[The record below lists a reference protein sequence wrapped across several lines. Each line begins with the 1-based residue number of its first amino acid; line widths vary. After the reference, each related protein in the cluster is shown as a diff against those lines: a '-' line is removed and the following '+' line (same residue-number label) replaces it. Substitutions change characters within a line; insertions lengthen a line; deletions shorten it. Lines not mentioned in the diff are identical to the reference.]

1 MNRSVPSPKG
11 RRTLPETTVSR
22 ATMSHP
28 LIAIVGPTASGKSDL
43 ALFLAE
49 SFSGEIVNYDSVQ
62 IFRHLDIGTAKPS
75 TAERARAPHHMI
87 DIREPTEIFTAG
99 DYQREARLVLE
110 DIRNRGKLP
119 ILVGGTGLYLRAL
132 IEGLFAGPARSLHW
146 RNRLEMIA
154 EKRGRPYLHR
164 LLQRLDFE
172 AAARIAE
179 RDKPKVIRAIE
190 VRLETGK
197 PLSQHL
203 DEKPREPITG
213 FDTHFVGLNPARE
226 ELYKRI
232 DERVERMF
240 DAGLVEE
247 VRGLL
252 ARGIPSS
259 SKPFEAI
266 GYRQVIEDIDSCIP
280 REETIRIIQRDTRRY
295 AKRQITWFRRQCE
308 VTWFDGSGDSEEIK
322 NKVHQF
328 LKPLVNF

>member
-1 MNRSVPSPKG
+1 
-11 RRTLPETTVSR
+11 
-22 ATMSHP
+22 MSHP
-28 LIAIVGPTASGKSDL
+28 LIAIVGPTASGKSEL

-49 SFSGEIVNYDSVQ
+49 EFSGEIVNYDSVQ

-75 TAERARAPHHMI
+75 IAERERVPHHMI

-99 DYQREARLVLE
+99 DYQREARSVLE

-164 LLQRLDFE
+164 LLQRLDPE

-213 FDTHFVGLNPARE
+213 FATHFVGLNPARE
-226 ELYKRI
+226 ELYRRI
-232 DERVERMF
+232 DQRVERMF
-240 DAGLVEE
+240 EAGLVEE
-247 VRGLL
+247 VCGLL
-252 ARGIPSS
+252 ARGIPASA
-259 SKPFEAI
+259 KPFEAI
-266 GYRQVIEDIDSCIP
+266 GYRHVIEDIDSCIP

-308 VTWFDGSGDSEEIK
+308 VTWFDGSGDSDEIK

-328 LKPLVNF
+328 LRPLVNF

>member
-1 MNRSVPSPKG
+1 M
-11 RRTLPETTVSR
+11 
-22 ATMSHP
+22 HP
-28 LIAIVGPTASGKSDL
+28 LIAIVGPTASGKSEL
-43 ALFLAE
+43 ALFLAK
-49 SFSGEIVNYDSVQ
+49 SFSVEIVNYDSVQ

-75 TAERARAPHHMI
+75 IAERERVPHHMI

-164 LLQRLDFE
+164 LLQRLDPE

-213 FDTHFVGLNPARE
+213 FASHFVGLNPARE
-226 ELYKRI
+226 ELYRRI

-240 DAGLVEE
+240 EAGLVEE

-252 ARGIPSS
+252 ARGIPRIA
-259 SKPFEAI
+259 KPFEAI
-266 GYRQVIEDIDSCIP
+266 GYRQVIQDIDSCIP
-280 REETIRIIQRDTRRY
+280 RDETIRIIQRDTRRY
-295 AKRQITWFRRQCE
+295 AKRQITWFRRQRE
-308 VTWFDGSGDSEEIK
+308 VTWFDGPGDSEEIK

-328 LKPLVNF
+328 LRPLVNF

>member
-1 MNRSVPSPKG
+1 
-11 RRTLPETTVSR
+11 
-22 ATMSHP
+22 MSHP
-28 LIAIVGPTASGKSDL
+28 LIAIVGPTASGKSEL

-49 SFSGEIVNYDSVQ
+49 EFSGEIVNYDSVQ

-75 TAERARAPHHMI
+75 IAERERAPHHMI

-132 IEGLFAGPARSLHW
+132 IEGLFAGPSRSLHW

-164 LLQRLDFE
+164 LLQRLDPE

-213 FDTHFVGLNPARE
+213 FATHFVGLNPARE
-226 ELYKRI
+226 ELYRRI
-232 DERVERMF
+232 DQRVERMF
-240 DAGLVEE
+240 EAGLVEE
-247 VRGLL
+247 VCGLL
-252 ARGIPSS
+252 ARGIPASA
-259 SKPFEAI
+259 KPFEAI
-266 GYRQVIEDIDSCIP
+266 GYRHVIEDIDSCIP

-328 LKPLVNF
+328 LRPLVNF

>member
-1 MNRSVPSPKG
+1 
-11 RRTLPETTVSR
+11 
-22 ATMSHP
+22 MSHP
-28 LIAIVGPTASGKSDL
+28 LIAIVGPTASGKSEL

-49 SFSGEIVNYDSVQ
+49 EFSGEIVNYDSVQ

-75 TAERARAPHHMI
+75 IAERERAPHHMI

-164 LLQRLDFE
+164 LLQRLDPE

-213 FDTHFVGLNPARE
+213 FTTHFVGLNPARE
-226 ELYKRI
+226 ELYRRI
-232 DERVERMF
+232 DQRVERMF
-240 DAGLVEE
+240 EAGLVEE
-247 VRGLL
+247 VCGLL
-252 ARGIPSS
+252 ARGIPASA
-259 SKPFEAI
+259 KPFEAI
-266 GYRQVIEDIDSCIP
+266 GYRHVIEDIDSCIP

-308 VTWFDGSGDSEEIK
+308 VTWFDGSGDSDEIK

-328 LKPLVNF
+328 LRPLVNF

>member
-1 MNRSVPSPKG
+1 M
-11 RRTLPETTVSR
+11 
-22 ATMSHP
+22 HP
-28 LIAIVGPTASGKSDL
+28 LIAIVGPTASGKSEL

-49 SFSGEIVNYDSVQ
+49 TFNGEIVNYDSVQ

-75 TAERARAPHHMI
+75 TAERERAPHHMI

-164 LLQRLDFE
+164 LLQRLDPE

-213 FDTHFVGLNPARE
+213 FVTHFVGLNPARE
-226 ELYKRI
+226 ELYRRI
-232 DERVERMF
+232 DQRVERMF
-240 DAGLVEE
+240 EAGLVEE
-247 VRGLL
+247 VCGLL
-252 ARGIPSS
+252 ARGIPASA
-259 SKPFEAI
+259 KPFEAI
-266 GYRQVIEDIDSCIP
+266 GYRQVIDDIDSCIP

-308 VTWFDGSGDSEEIK
+308 VTWFDGSGDSEKIK

>member
-1 MNRSVPSPKG
+1 M
-11 RRTLPETTVSR
+11 
-22 ATMSHP
+22 HP

-43 ALFLAE
+43 ALSIGEA
-49 SFSGEIVNYDSVQ
+49 FSGEIVNYDSVQ

-75 TAERARAPHHMI
+75 RAEQERLPHHMI

-154 EKRGRPYLHR
+154 EKQGRPYLHR
-164 LLQRLDFE
+164 LLQRLDPE
-172 AAARIAE
+172 AAGRIAE
-179 RDKPKVIRAIE
+179 RDKPKVIRALE

-203 DEKPREPITG
+203 DEKPRHPITG
-213 FDTHFVGLNPARE
+213 FETHFVGLNLSRE
-226 ELYKRI
+226 ELYRRI

-240 DAGLVEE
+240 EAGLVDE

-252 ARGIPSS
+252 ARGIPPGA
-259 SKPFEAI
+259 KPFEAI
-266 GYRQVIEDIDSCIP
+266 GYRQVIEHIDSCIP

-295 AKRQITWFRRQCE
+295 AKRQMTWFRRQCE
-308 VTWFDGSGDSEEIK
+308 VTWFDGPGDSEEIK

-328 LKPLVNF
+328 LNPLVNF